1 MDELKQIDE
10 EKKRER
16 EKIQCIFVCVR
27 VRARERERETNSVRH
42 KKNTE
47 GSQGRKEGG
56 NQGKK

>member
-1 MDELKQIDE
+1 M
-10 EKKRER
+10 
-16 EKIQCIFVCVR
+16 CVR